1 VNQDDRIV
9 HLVVSDTGPGFREP
23 ARAFD
28 PSFPTRPAGKGVGLG
43 LSICYGI
50 VHEHGGEI
58 NAYNVPPHGA
68 AVVVELPVA
77 EFVAGQDGLGV
88 VQRHAVTG
96 N

>member
-1 VNQDDRIV
+1 M

-58 NAYNVPPHGA
+58 SAYNVPPHGA

-77 EFVAGQDGLGV
+77 VVAGQNGLGV
-88 VQRHAVTG
+88 VQRYAVTG
-96 N
+96 D